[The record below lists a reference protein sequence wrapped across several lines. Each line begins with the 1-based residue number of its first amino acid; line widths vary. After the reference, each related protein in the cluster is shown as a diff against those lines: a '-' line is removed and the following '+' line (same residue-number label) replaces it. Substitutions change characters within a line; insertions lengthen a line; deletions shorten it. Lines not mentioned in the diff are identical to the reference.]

1 MNPYLG
7 NTNVI
12 GGIPIPSTPE
22 EILRVFPQLVSA
34 LTQLQNQLNQFE
46 TRLKSLETIGGNG
59 NQV

>member
-12 GGIPIPSTPE
+12 GGIPIPSSQE
-22 EILRVFPQLVSA
+22 EMLRIFPQLVSV
-34 LTQLQNQLNQFE
+34 LTQLQNRIDQLE
-46 TRLKSLETIGGNG
+46 TRLKSIETIGGNV